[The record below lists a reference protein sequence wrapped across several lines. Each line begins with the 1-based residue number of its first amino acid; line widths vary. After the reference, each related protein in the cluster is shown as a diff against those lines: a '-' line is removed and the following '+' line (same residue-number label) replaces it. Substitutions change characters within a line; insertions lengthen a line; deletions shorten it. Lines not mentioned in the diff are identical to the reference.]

1 MHSANRS
8 GGFFM
13 AAGISI
19 ELKIGTSFHS
29 REKKAA
35 KMMVRGTVLLFLEV
49 PTRYNSKAL
58 FNGPLAQRSEHTPYK
73 GGVDGSN
80 PSWSTN
86 THGEI
91 PKWLKGLVLKTGS
104 GVTPSWGS
112 NPHFSAI

>member
-1 MHSANRS
+1 M
-8 GGFFM
+8 
-13 AAGISI
+13 
-19 ELKIGTSFHS
+19 
-29 REKKAA
+29 
-35 KMMVRGTVLLFLEV
+35 
-49 PTRYNSKAL
+49 TRYNSKAL
-58 FNGPLAQRSEHTPYK
+58 HGPLAQRSEHTPYK

-112 NPHFSAI
+112 NPHFSASFNVISPEILPKLGKTKGGYFVLIMIQIKSNYSLNRNLE